1 MECVNGRIRT
11 LRSLDEVTA
20 RMIIQRLHASHN
32 QTATPVPRMN
42 EQMDMDESIRS
53 ESNLNEA
60 SSDTS
65 QPPLPDSTT
74 NEDNSDTILPQSPT
88 ANLNEASSDTSQPPL
103 PDSTT
108 NEDNSDTI
116 LPQSPAVNMDEDLS
130 ETSHSQ
136 STCKSKKM
144 KTSIGRMIA
153 TTTGKVQYTDEYN
166 LHKSLDEFI
175 AERCIL
181 KPKMCTPKKKD
192 SDFAPST
199 EGRNF
204 ASPSTASSTFAP
216 QSTEGAFRSRKAVKH
231 FTPCTV
237 SLRKDL
243 NPFTSSLDDL
253 IEKSLPKC
261 DNKIAKKAPV
271 FNRTKRTFDDLISQ
285 QEDDQS
291 FENIVNKMDSRGQP
305 RQWPKGL
312 TPYRA
317 VGFLCEHGMV
327 IEMKIGRLIECPS
340 ENDRLHLWQCEVTC
354 SNITG
359 RADSKRKE
367 VAREIACREFLVKLK
382 QALPHIDVPQY
393 EIPEEVFI
401 DPNVTNWVLAL
412 GMKHGFEVNVEAVV
426 RKVDPDRRQK
436 DDPEYLYATTYFIGD
451 EEIRGISPNAN
462 HATVAAA
469 KSVWETVSKRSLPS
483 TKYFVGQRCKSNNEY
498 KFLES
503 EAYTVLNLIEGKYD
517 DTDGEDEFLEESLY
531 LESNEGIDDFL
542 NQNRLA
548 KEHKRKK
555 TEEHERWRN
564 MKADLN
570 PSTVPHNSNP
580 GVSFQQGVS
589 NESENKRH
597 DETAEG
603 TDVKPFKEGFGRGRG
618 RAKPWNTNPFQSPL

>member
-1 MECVNGRIRT
+1 MDHVNQRPKIMI
-11 LRSLDEVTA
+11 SLDEVTA
-20 RMIIQRLHASHN
+20 RVKIQRMHDMHN
-32 QTATPVPRMN
+32 QTATPVPHMN
-42 EQMDMDESIRS
+42 EQLDMDESIRS

-65 QPPLPDSTT
+65 QPPPPDST
-74 NEDNSDTILPQSPT
+74 LK
-88 ANLNEASSDTSQPPL
+88 
-103 PDSTT
+103 
-108 NEDNSDTI
+108 EDNSDTI

-144 KTSIGRMIA
+144 KTSVGRMIA
-153 TTTGKVQYTDEYN
+153 TTTGKAQYTDKYN
-166 LHKSLDEFI
+166 LHKPLDEFI
-175 AERCIL
+175 TERCIL
-181 KPKMCTPKKKD
+181 KPKKYTPTKKD
-192 SDFAPST
+192 SDFPPPST

-204 ASPSTASSTFAP
+204 ASPSTASSNFAP
-216 QSTEGAFRSRKAVKH
+216 PSTEGGFRNRKADKH
-231 FTPCTV
+231 FKPCTV

-243 NPFTSSLDDL
+243 DPFTTSLDDL
-253 IEKSLPKC
+253 IEKPLPTC
-261 DNKIAKKAPV
+261 ENKIVKKPLV

-291 FENIVNKMDSRGQP
+291 FENIVNKMESRGQP

-317 VGFLCEHGMV
+317 VGFLCEHGMM
-327 IEMKIGRLIECPS
+327 IEMKTGRLIECPS
-340 ENDRLHLWQCEVTC
+340 DNDRLHLWQCEVTC

-382 QALPHIDVPQY
+382 QALPQIDVPQY

-412 GMKHGFEVNVEAVV
+412 GMKHGFEVNVETVV

-469 KSVWETVSKRSLPS
+469 KTVWEMVSKRSLPS
-483 TKYFVGQRCKSNNEY
+483 TKYFVGHRCKSNKEY

-503 EAYTVLNLIEGKYD
+503 EVYTVLDIIEGKY
-517 DTDGEDEFLEESLY
+517 
-531 LESNEGIDDFL
+531 
-542 NQNRLA
+542 
-548 KEHKRKK
+548 
-555 TEEHERWRN
+555 
-564 MKADLN
+564 
-570 PSTVPHNSNP
+570 
-580 GVSFQQGVS
+580 VSCRFHFVALPEVLRMLTLHS
-589 NESENKRH
+589 
-597 DETAEG
+597 
-603 TDVKPFKEGFGRGRG
+603 V
-618 RAKPWNTNPFQSPL
+618 